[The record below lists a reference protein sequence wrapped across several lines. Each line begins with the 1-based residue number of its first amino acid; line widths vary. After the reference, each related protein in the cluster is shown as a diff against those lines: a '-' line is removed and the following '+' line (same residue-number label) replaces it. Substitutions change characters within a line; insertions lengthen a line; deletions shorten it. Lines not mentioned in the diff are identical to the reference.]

1 MNSLIDFQYNTVN
14 EFIKQVL
21 GGYLLTSIEENYSE
35 LNNVHKKIKEWITM
49 SFESDFNYKN
59 NEKLQEITN
68 DIFDQII
75 FLRLTGKLTGIIP
88 LIEFGKA
95 QNESI

>member
-1 MNSLIDFQYNTVN
+1 MYSLIDFQYNTVN

-35 LNNVHKKIKEWITM
+35 LNNIQKKIKEWITM
-49 SFESDFNYKN
+49 SFELDFNYKN
-59 NEKLQEITN
+59 NEKLQEITK

-75 FLRLTGKLTGIIP
+75 FLRLTGKLTGIIS
-88 LIEFGKA
+88 LLEFGKT
-95 QNESI
+95 QSE